1 MATTI
6 PECVFEGVS
15 FLYVRV
21 CNITNL
27 RGLAALPWHAQRPS
41 SPRRAEWLT
50 VVCSVPPKPLW
61 QVTLWLIVTVR
72 HTGEKQHRVELLQ
85 FFFFFRQRSVVGCRG
100 KGQRVF
106 FLWGP
111 LSQNR
116 QGVRVCFEELG
127 FRFCNT
133 HCNSAICYAPQC
145 KEVQVSSRAKGCL
158 AEGAVSGERCVWE
171 CCFYMWI
178 ATFSSEFIPAQLH
191 PKTHI
196 HLTLWATWGTAR
208 CRSFVKLPC
217 VRTSFA
223 CELVRLTLWQLSQ
236 IWPDLSF
243 LNHKAR

>member
-6 PECVFEGVS
+6 PECVFEGVT

-116 QGVRVCFEELG
+116 QGVRVCFEDLG

-158 AEGAVSGERCVWE
+158 AEGAVRCVSVLFLHVN
-171 CCFYMWI
+171 CYFLLWI
-178 ATFSSEFIPAQLH
+178 HSSPVTPQNSH
-191 PKTHI
+191 
-196 HLTLWATWGTAR
+196 
-208 CRSFVKLPC
+208 
-217 VRTSFA
+217 TSHSLGHMGY
-223 CELVRLTLWQLSQ
+223 CSM
-236 IWPDLSF
+236 
-243 LNHKAR
+243 